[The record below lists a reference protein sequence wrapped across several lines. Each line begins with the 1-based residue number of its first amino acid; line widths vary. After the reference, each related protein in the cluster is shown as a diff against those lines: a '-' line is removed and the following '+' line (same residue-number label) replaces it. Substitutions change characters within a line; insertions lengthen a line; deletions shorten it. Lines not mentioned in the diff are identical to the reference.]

1 MRMLSSNRWPIS
13 PKKIVNPFQ
22 TPMKNP
28 GGSYASGIGWCA
40 HDASNS
46 MDAMSA
52 AKYNCLVGFIV
63 PLSMGTGADII
74 TRQEVAHPQLLRS
87 MLKDKPELY
96 FPVKVAH
103 PPFQHDRPGVALAYN
118 PSRSKPC
125 PC

>member
-1 MRMLSSNRWPIS
+1 
-13 PKKIVNPFQ
+13 
-22 TPMKNP
+22 
-28 GGSYASGIGWCA
+28 
-40 HDASNS
+40 

-125 PC
+125 PCSSVVGRTEIFLL

>member
-1 MRMLSSNRWPIS
+1 MLSSNRWPIS

-22 TPMKNP
+22 TPIKNP

-74 TRQEVAHPQLLRS
+74 TAKKRRT
-87 MLKDKPELY
+87 
-96 FPVKVAH
+96 PVISVNVKTQTRVI
-103 PPFQHDRPGVALAYN
+103 L
-118 PSRSKPC
+118 SR
-125 PC
+125 